1 MKILVTGG
9 AGFIGS
15 HITDALLMLGHEVTI
30 LDRIHP
36 KAHAGLPDYLN
47 PGAEHIWADLNDPGV
62 AEKAAEGVEAV
73 FHQAAMVGLGV
84 SFDDIADYVAD
95 NDMGTA
101 MLLKA
106 LAARG
111 FTGRFILA
119 SSMVV
124 YGEGAYRCDRHGA
137 VHPGPRLSEDLA
149 QGSFEVGCPDCAA
162 PLEPVALTE
171 EAPTDPRNIYAAT
184 KLHQEHLC
192 KLFGSETGAPVTV
205 LRYHNV
211 YGPRAPFNTPYSGVA
226 SIFRSA
232 LESKESPQ
240 VFEDGGQLRDFV
252 HVSDVARANIAALTC
267 PDPKPGVFNVA
278 SGQRHTIGEMAEALS
293 QAFGGK
299 HPPRLTGRYRSGD
312 VRHIIGSSEKART
325 AFGFEPQVQFNQGM
339 HDFAT
344 APLRARAPD

>member
-15 HITDALLMLGHEVTI
+15 HITDRLMTLGHEVII

-36 KAHAGLPDYLN
+36 KAHTGLPDYLN
-47 PGAEHIWADLNDPGV
+47 PGAEHIWADLSDPGV
-62 AEKAAEGVEAV
+62 AEKAVEGVEAV

-84 SFDDIADYVAD
+84 SFDDIVDYVAD
-95 NDMGTA
+95 NDLGTA
-101 MLLKA
+101 ALLKA
-106 LAARG
+106 LAGRG
-111 FTGRFILA
+111 FAGRFILA

-137 VHPGPRLSEDLA
+137 VKPGPRLSEDLA
-149 QGSFEVGCPDCAA
+149 LGRFEVGCPQCGAS
-162 PLEPVALTE
+162 LEPVALTE

-192 KLFGSETGAPVTV
+192 RLFGSETAAPVTI

-211 YGPRAPFNTPYSGVA
+211 YGPRSPFNTPYSGVA

-232 LESKESPQ
+232 LESNESPQ

-252 HVSDVARANIAALTC
+252 HVSDVAAANLAALTC
-267 PDPKPGVFNVA
+267 PDPQPGVFNVA
-278 SGQRHTIGEMAEALS
+278 SGQPHTIGEMAEALS
-293 QAFGGK
+293 LAFGGK
-299 HPPRLTGRYRSGD
+299 YPPQLTGRYRSGD
-312 VRHIIGSSEKART
+312 VRHIIGSADKARA
-325 AFGFEPQVQFNQGM
+325 AFGFEPKVSFKEGM
-339 HDFAT
+339 HKFAK
-344 APLRARAPD
+344 APLRSD